1 MYFISCVLLLLWL
14 TPAFA
19 NVATP
24 SFTNNPGKFYLFLAE
39 KKQLCTQ
46 GGLTVQ
52 KGYATPMV
60 LSFIDPEDR
69 QTVGANYF
77 ELSMRKPSGSS
88 VTVLPEGSGMHF
100 DYDFSEQ
107 EAGSYRLMARYR
119 YNVSDELALEVPDPW
134 FYCGYLIDI
143 VKKTVPAVSVSVL
156 RQDDYD
162 STVDL
167 EYSVKDE
174 GSDVKSLTVCE
185 FESPRVCDHLKTE
198 TDPEMNKVYK
208 LGAQSVS
215 VSNSKRFRISAV
227 DSFGNVDS
235 EIVEVAATVERDQ
248 NSEVFVNLY
257 HPDGTELNYTAF
269 HKDSTTVNAKV
280 TITDPDSQSYNW
292 PKAAE
297 LITGGT
303 SKTLGA
309 GKIKVGSSLKQYDCN
324 FPSSSV
330 TCVSTGLKI
339 QESKTLKAEAGGGT
353 ASRTIKIA
361 KRPVISGLRL
371 DKVYA
376 FQGEQVQVDFR
387 LADRVLDISD
397 LKICVVT
404 RSSQTL
410 EHCPQSDLTLLPSC
424 DKNIVQGG
432 EVMTCRATFE
442 APASNP
448 AGYQVYVSVSDSDIT
463 DWYATSKLD
472 FIVVP
477 FAGIM
482 IKTLSNSIEHPFARN
497 STQTIKVGVGRLS
510 ASSARLQK
518 IALLFN
524 DTEVATKQLNCE
536 SILPQASDRQQMTEF
551 SVDWPIDSA
560 LPEKIDLKA
569 KAWDCAPEPNTVTTA
584 TSKPFYIAPVVLEV
598 PQVDSVSSDGRYVKV
613 KLKRI
618 EHAASYEVLQNGNNK
633 KATIS
638 ASALNLEARFEPGAG
653 YAFTYCAKAF
663 GTGSVEP
670 VIGTGEHCKSLL
682 HNYPAPT
689 FKAIST
695 NQFNA
700 YTLSWSDRKGNEI
713 FHLLRRKKGESLWG
727 EWQEIVS
734 QSAVSFAV
742 NDLEQGVYE
751 YKVRACFS
759 VTGAQ
764 ESLCAESNSKEIRHM
779 QAAPSSARVGFNCT
793 SCPITINGLYFSK
806 QAKVELKPNKNGGVW
821 RSLNQPII
829 ACKETSCEIKAS
841 ISGELLQ
848 SYYNGNEGLLV
859 RISNFP
865 PNSSQNTLTISVN
878 DGDLPIP
885 AVPNVTVEDIGDGQL
900 QLTVVPGT
908 DDVDVVSYNIF
919 ENGADQALVSI
930 SHNADSLT
938 TNISK
943 THDHH
948 GHDYSYCAQAVNK
961 FGKVSSIGDKEQ
973 CSGVTL
979 HYPDPAP
986 GVVLFEDMNRI
997 QLKSYKLKL
1006 KVPSDGLKNKKYQVQ
1021 YFDRRAFRAEWQ
1033 DLTPL
1038 TDSTQF
1044 EISAPRL
1051 GVMDYRARTCNRHN
1065 ICTDGANITIEHPKV
1080 IISSVEINGSC
1091 GSSCVR
1097 IRGLNFSNPSTV
1109 SMQHNVTA
1117 VPFEHGEDKGIH
1129 TVRYISDRELH
1140 VDVGDEVIK
1149 AYTNGG
1155 IVVSVANGIK
1165 IGASRPYLADN
1176 THQDDNDHKFTSPV
1190 YSASGVLYAA
1200 YDNKLCAHD
1209 QYGFAEW
1216 CRSAGAKISAKAVLS
1231 YDSADRD
1238 VIMVGAHDNFV
1249 YAWNH
1254 QGEQIWKTETR
1265 APISAEGLVVGRP
1278 FNTADLFVG
1287 ALDGA
1292 LYSMT
1297 AETGQVNY
1305 LYKLGTGI
1313 EDKPF
1318 LVGNS
1323 EIWVKTKDG
1332 NITIIDRNEAGP
1344 GALKWSDLQSSPLLN
1359 AFNLVQAAGW
1369 APSSR
1374 QPHLHTLLR
1383 LGYVILGRDLSRE
1396 ELSFLA
1402 YALTNNVTLIEI
1414 ANAMLDT
1421 VEGLS
1426 RLPEASSTDTFYR
1439 SVSEFLYQEN
1449 QDALAGKSRQKWLSE
1464 LNTHLTRG
1472 EFIVYVVSE
1481 LNAAARFHQV
1491 TSSTLYYYYGFCHLH
1506 NRCEEPVDSDGDG
1519 ISDQAERILKSSPI
1533 DPRDGLLEA
1542 PALSG
1547 RAIGGDIVF
1556 SMSYGRDITVFELSD
1571 FASNTGP
1578 IIINAT
1584 GKTAEHSLVRR
1595 NGSHTFNVRACL
1607 DIELSAGQVERACS
1621 APSADETVVVN
1632 DSLLEVPVNP
1642 IAASVTRAGYSIPTT
1657 EQSQAHESYA
1667 VTPGSFRVNEQGAS
1681 TYSVPISL
1689 PEGVAGVTPEVALN
1703 YNSQLPET
1711 MVATG
1716 WSLSAGSEISRC
1728 RQTQAQ
1734 DGQFKA
1740 INPFDQGSDRYCL
1753 DGLRLIM
1760 TSGETSDQ
1768 YDGVV
1773 GSTYR
1778 TEIDSQLRVTIEEG
1792 VEPYTK
1798 QFVVQGKDGSKRVY
1812 GGTKNSQAGGKVT
1825 PSRWL
1830 LRKSMDSVAANRTL
1844 DGSNVVHYEYMH
1856 NTQESDIPGQLEV
1869 VLSKISYS
1877 NNEVRFSYQA
1887 GPARRN
1893 SYSIEAVSVAS
1904 VERAQLTAIDVYN
1917 HNKSQL
1923 RHYDLDF
1930 SQAQN
1935 GTRQLMSVRE
1945 CTDDSAQTCKRPVT
1959 FTYNDSPGAQRFVSY
1974 TEVASGGRIVATTLM
1989 DLDGNGLPSTVV
2001 LKRYHNSNGSH
2012 ALCVIDYSTGELC
2025 QDIATDNSS
2034 DHVQIQPFDPDGDG
2048 TQSLLI
2054 NTRAHDSAQGSAI
2067 WRVFDYDSLNS
2078 QWSYRTINGMNG
2090 ARKVRAADING
2101 DGFDDFIYLSRYGST
2116 GGGGGGGIQP
2126 NTAEPSAMST
2136 APLQLWVRYNNS
2148 ASLLMAQSREVDV
2161 AMGFQYPQQ
2170 LDANTPWYLADVNF
2184 DGLADIVT
2192 SACPT
2197 SGCEQQGK
2205 WDTIYVLYNE
2215 IDASTGEQSF
2225 TVGGSQRVTHSA
2237 LQLIDINQDGLSD
2250 FLYKNEDNKWTVAVV
2265 RPSLFSGL
2273 RFDGQPQVLPKPQ
2286 HGSISGDSFHVSPI
2300 IGDVDQNGISE
2311 LYVVGTEMDRYQKY
2325 ALYRYEWQPE
2335 SQTLTHSNS
2344 STDIFSLDFVPRFQ
2358 AYGYFSDYD
2367 LDGAADLILAE
2378 PGQIRAFHQ
2387 TTRSAFPGLLSTV
2400 TQGFGTK
2407 TKVQYGRMTDPSL
2420 YIKGEPERTRAL
2432 EQQSGQ
2438 RIIDLI
2444 GPSVL
2449 VERVET
2455 EAEDTRSN
2463 VSDHTIT
2470 VRYKYAGARMQFGGR
2485 GMLGFE
2491 SLTTSTYK
2499 GGHTFKTTTEYQQA
2513 FPYIGMPERTTKT
2526 MHSSS
2531 GSYLL
2536 SKAMNQY
2543 AKISTPAANGLRYY
2557 AVYNGTARECS
2568 ARVDAQ
2574 YNGDISYGVAGYTCS
2589 ETDMEQDK
2597 YGNVLK
2603 STTSTYNSTDAE
2615 AFVSSGPA
2623 SKSVQSK
2630 HIVNQYYTGLA
2641 LQLGRLKSAEVTTRR
2656 NESEEGKIVR
2666 NSAFTYYTSG
2676 EHIGLLKEEVVA
2688 SEGGCDAYLKT
2699 TYSYNSWGSITGKS
2713 TGGKKCSNADDEP
2726 QTRTT
2731 KTKYTIDGRYVTSTQ
2746 NSLFTVQTV
2755 LSRNKFGQV
2764 TRSQNTDGVIT
2775 TSYYDAYGQQV
2786 GQHQGSGSQQSTLMQ
2801 HCPSD
2806 APLQC
2811 FVMQE
2816 KRVNAELL
2824 SRTYLDKYGR
2834 TLASERLSPA
2844 GIWLRATSEY
2854 DKFGRVV
2861 EVKPAGLE
2869 AQLSTYDAF
2878 DRIVYSQDTQS
2889 NLNTFVSFDGLTT
2902 TTLVNGD
2909 IAGGNQSKTVTRN
2922 ALAEVVSVT
2931 DNNGQTLTYT
2941 HNATGQLLNVRSSA
2955 DGGSELIINTYDPVT
2970 GRKTKTEDKDRGTW
2984 SYTYTPFGELQT
2996 QTDANGVVSTFSYDE
3011 LGRKVGLST
3020 SKGETASWHY
3030 DDQKPHRLD
3039 REVSGNWSRHYVYD
3053 ALGRGVASVTDL
3065 TGASQCANKVTY
3077 SSSTSDIRFTDN
3089 SLANP
3094 VESGCV
3100 MQLTQF
3106 DQYGRVWQQFD
3117 DYRRSNS
3124 GQWVEAR
3131 GQRLVY
3137 MAGQVTEKYE
3147 AREGQNGKRYYA
3159 LGQQDSAGRTTS
3171 YFKGHFSMQ
3180 LGYAQNGSLKTLG
3193 TDGVHGHIQ
3202 QHTYTFDGMG
3212 NLTSRQLT
3220 GENEATKFAYDKLN
3234 RVTSVNGSLHYQ
3246 YDDNGNLTHK
3256 DGWTQVYGQDGDPLH
3271 ALSERS
3277 KGTQTET
3284 FSYDANGNETS
3295 ATIYLHSVGTTR
3307 DITYSGRNKAT
3318 RIKVGNAT
3326 TDFAYDA
3333 NNLRFKRTEGSKT
3346 IFYVGNL
3353 ELVKDTSQPEA
3364 EKYLIRRSINGD
3376 AIQTYYPGG
3385 KASLQWLFTD
3395 HQGSVVAIVNGD
3407 GKFLKRY
3414 RYDVFGKQSEI
3425 VREPDNVTDK
3435 LYWAEETGLLLHEVP
3450 ANMRSYTGHEPVTFG
3465 GDNRIIHMNGRIYD
3479 ADTGRFMQ
3487 ADPVVQAPSNIQ
3499 SYNAYSYVLNN
3510 PLSRIDPSG
3519 YVSWNPFKKVQRNLI
3534 RGAAKVFG
3542 AEAVNIVGSIAA
3554 SFCAPSCSAYWSY
3567 EFTRAM
3573 GGSSSQAFRAGMIA
3587 AATSQAFKAI
3597 GNHFNNLGNY
3607 NAFHVNSNLL
3617 TKFGGNLLTS
3627 GQIAAQITAHA
3638 VVGGVSSVLSGGKF
3652 GHGFVSAGVTKGAG
3666 GAFLPGGAGLSA
3678 TQIAKGTVVSSIIGG
3693 TVSAITGGK
3702 FANGARTGAMQYLLN
3717 QVRESWKQRF
3727 NGLSPESK
3735 KSEIVELTRKLAGT
3749 ASNNV
3754 DMSGAVSTELPT
3766 WLHKMVR
3773 GYKIHREF
3781 SNLIDSTG
3789 IDDYRGEGP
3798 SYLLGFETPWGTL
3811 NSSRPDATWG
3821 PEAEPHLAFELK
3833 TGLPRPC

>member
-1 MYFISCVLLLLWL
+1 MAVQEGYDEADLTFIEQSDWDKVQADYFSL
-14 TPAFA
+14 T
-19 NVATP
+19 
-24 SFTNNPGKFYLFLAE
+24 
-39 KKQLCTQ
+39 
-46 GGLTVQ
+46 
-52 KGYATPMV
+52 
-60 LSFIDPEDR
+60 
-69 QTVGANYF
+69 
-77 ELSMRKPSGSS
+77 MRKPGADKYTTIQHAKDNNYLFKEKALGTYLLRAGYGYQ
-88 VTVLPEGSGMHF
+88 VAPDVA
-100 DYDFSEQ
+100 SEV
-107 EAGSYRLMARYR
+107 E
-119 YNVSDELALEVPDPW
+119 PW
-134 FYCGYLIDI
+134 FYCYYVIDV

-162 STVDL
+162 GTVDL

-174 GSDVKSLTVCE
+174 GSDVKTLTVCE

-198 TDPEMNKVYK
+198 TDPEMNTLYK

-215 VSNSKRFRISAV
+215 VSNSKRFRVSAV

-235 EIVEVAATVERDQ
+235 EIVEVAATVERDH
-248 NSEVFVNLY
+248 NSEVSVNLY
-257 HPDGTELNYTAF
+257 HPDGTELDYTAF
-269 HKDSTTVNAKV
+269 YKDSVTVNAKV
-280 TITDPDSQSYNW
+280 TISDPDSQSYNW

-309 GKIKVGSSLKQYDCN
+309 GKIKIGSSLKQYDCN

-387 LADRVLDISD
+387 LADRVLNISD
-397 LKICVVT
+397 LKVCVVT

-410 EHCPQSDLTLLPSC
+410 EHCPQSDLTLSPLC

-442 APASNP
+442 APASNA
-448 AGYQVYVSVSDSDIT
+448 AGYQVYVSLSDSDIT

-482 IKTLSNSIEHPFARN
+482 IKTLSNNIEHPFARN

-536 SILPQASDRQQMTEF
+536 SILPQASDQQQMTEF
-551 SVDWPIDSA
+551 SVDWPIDSV
-560 LPEKIDLKA
+560 LPEQIDLKA

-598 PQVDSVSSDGRYVKV
+598 PQVDSVSSDGEYVKV

-670 VIGTGEHCKSLL
+670 VTGTGEHCKSLL

-700 YTLSWSDRKGNEI
+700 YTLSWSDRKGNET
-713 FHLLRRKKGESLWG
+713 FHLLRRKKSESQWG
-727 EWQEIVS
+727 EWREIVS

-829 ACKETSCEIKAS
+829 VCKETSCEIKAS

-865 PNSSQNTLTISVN
+865 PNSSQNTLTVSVN
-878 DGDLPIP
+878 DGELPIP

-900 QLTVVPGT
+900 QLTVAPGT

-919 ENGADQALVSI
+919 ENGADQVLVSI
-930 SHNADSLT
+930 SHSADSLT

-997 QLKSYKLKL
+997 QLKPYKLKL
-1006 KVPSDGLKNKKYQVQ
+1006 KVPSDGLKNKKYQIQ

-1033 DLTPL
+1033 DLMPL

-1278 FNTADLFVG
+1278 FNNADLFVG

-1374 QPHLHTLLR
+1374 QPHLHSLLR

-1421 VEGLS
+1421 AEGLS
-1426 RLPEASSTDTFYR
+1426 RLPESSTTDTFYR

-1449 QDALAGKSRQKWLSE
+1449 QDFLAGKPRQKWLSE

-1472 EFIVYVVSE
+1472 EFIVNVVSE

-1519 ISDQAERILKSSPI
+1519 ISDEAERILKSSPI

-1578 IIINAT
+1578 ITINAT

-1642 IAASVTRAGYSIPTT
+1642 IAASVTRAGYSVPTT
-1657 EQSQAHESYA
+1657 EQLQAHESYA

-1753 DGLRLIM
+1753 DGQRLIM

-1798 QFVVQGKDGSKRVY
+1798 QFVVQGKDGSKRIY

-1844 DGSNVVHYEYMH
+1844 DSSNVVHYEYMH

-1877 NNEVRFSYQA
+1877 NNEVRFGYQA

-1893 SYSIEAVSVAS
+1893 NYSIEANSVAS

-1930 SQAQN
+1930 SLAQN

-1959 FTYNDSPGAQRFVSY
+1959 FTYNDSPGGQRFVSY
-1974 TEVASGGRIVATTLM
+1974 TEVASGSRIVATTLM

-2001 LKRYHNSNGSH
+2001 LKRNHNSNGSH
-2012 ALCVIDYSTGELC
+2012 ALCVIEYSTGELC

-2054 NTRAHDSAQGSAI
+2054 NTRAHDSALGSAV

-2116 GGGGGGGIQP
+2116 GSGGGGGIQP

-2215 IDASTGEQSF
+2215 IDASTGEQGF

-2265 RPSLFSGL
+2265 RPSSFSGL
-2273 RFDGQPQVLPKPQ
+2273 RFDGAPQVLPKPQ

-2311 LYVVGTEMDRYQKY
+2311 LYVVGTEMDRHQKY

-2420 YIKGEPERTRAL
+2420 YTKGEPERTRAL

-2463 VSDHTIT
+2463 VGDHTIS

-2536 SKAMNQY
+2536 SKARNQY

-2557 AVYNGTARECS
+2557 AIYNGTARECS

-2597 YGNVLK
+2597 YGNVLN
-2603 STTSTYNSTDAE
+2603 STTSTYNSADAE

-2641 LQLGRLKSAEVTTRR
+2641 LQLGRLKSTEVTTRR
-2656 NESEEGKIVR
+2656 NESEQGKIVR

-2688 SEGGCDAYLKT
+2688 PEGGCDAYLKT
-2699 TYSYNSWGSITGKS
+2699 TYSYNSWGSITEKS
-2713 TGGKKCSNADDEP
+2713 TGGKKCSNSDDEP

-2731 KTKYTIDGRYVTSTQ
+2731 KTKYTIDGRYATSTQ

-2764 TRSQNTDGVIT
+2764 TRSQNTDDVIT

-2889 NLNTFVSFDGLTT
+2889 NLNTFVSFDGLAT

-2931 DNNGQTLTYT
+2931 DSNGQTLTYT
-2941 HNATGQLLNVRSSA
+2941 HNATGQLLKVRSSA
-2955 DGGSELIINTYDPVT
+2955 DGGSELILNTYDPVT

-3039 REVSGNWSRHYVYD
+3039 REESGNWSRHYVYD

-3077 SSSTSDIRFTDN
+3077 SSSTSDIRFTDG

-3117 DYRRSNS
+3117 DYRRSTS

-3193 TDGVHGHIQ
+3193 TGGVHSHIQ

-3220 GENEATKFAYDKLN
+3220 GENEATKFEYDKLN

-3333 NNLRFKRTEGSKT
+3333 NNQRFKRTEGSKT

-3376 AIQTYYPGG
+3376 AVQTYYPGG

-3425 VREPDNVTDK
+3425 VREPDNVTDT

-3487 ADPVVQAPSNIQ
+3487 ADPFIQAPSNLQ
-3499 SYNAYSYVLNN
+3499 NYNAYSYVLNN
-3510 PLSRIDPSG
+3510 PLSYTDPSG
-3519 YVSWNPFKKVQRNLI
+3519 YLFSALKNVNKKLKPFTSLI
-3534 RGAAKVFG
+3534 VGVGLIYITGGAASWFASSWYGAATAGAISGAAGAAANGGNILKGALTGAASAAAFYGVGTAFGKVEFG
-3542 AEAVNIVGSIAA
+3542 SMLHAGKIAA
-3554 SFCAPSCSAYWSY
+3554 H
-3567 EFTRAM
+3567 
-3573 GGSSSQAFRAGMIA
+3573 G
-3587 AATSQAFKAI
+3587 
-3597 GNHFNNLGNY
+3597 L
-3607 NAFHVNSNLL
+3607 
-3617 TKFGGNLLTS
+3617 
-3627 GQIAAQITAHA
+3627 
-3638 VVGGVSSVLSGGKF
+3638 VGGVMAELQGGNF
-3652 GHGFVSAGVTKGAG
+3652 GHGFVAAGVTQAFAPGIDAIDAG
-3666 GAFLPGGAGLSA
+3666 SSFS
-3678 TQIAKGTVVSSIIGG
+3678 IARVV
-3693 TVSAITGGK
+3693 VSAIVGGTASKLSGGK
-3702 FANGARTGAMQYLLN
+3702 FANGAVTGGFSRMFNDEMHQQKKEISFAKKMRQHALRIVSNYLAPKTYKLGFSATVPSSVLDFIGADSGGYDVGFEFGIVAATGAGENDL
-3717 QVRESWKQRF
+3717 
-3727 NGLSPESK
+3727 GLY
-3735 KSEIVELTRKLAGT
+3735 LTRNASSSLSVPFAGQNERPFGRAGAFINLGNQEGT
-3749 ASNNV
+3749 MRDFAGEASFASAGIGPLMLEGSLSDSGKYGFNTNFGAGYS
-3754 DMSGAVSTELPT
+3754 MSGGRSTTSVLSLRYGLLSSGCGSDEL
-3766 WLHKMVR
+3766 V
-3773 GYKIHREF
+3773 
-3781 SNLIDSTG
+3781 
-3789 IDDYRGEGP
+3789 
-3798 SYLLGFETPWGTL
+3798 
-3811 NSSRPDATWG
+3811 
-3821 PEAEPHLAFELK
+3821 
-3833 TGLPRPC
+3833 C